1 MAGVVGSKGCL
12 EQYDLKILAK
22 MIEDRHRETLKS
34 VASLF
39 EKHLDPS
46 AHASPVKAHA
56 SPVAAHALKEQEQ
69 EQQEQQEEEEE
80 EEEEEREFVD
90 APDTSRRASLDAAA
104 SQACLSKTITSSL
117 WDVDVGPDN

>member
-1 MAGVVGSKGCL
+1 MVGSKGYL
-12 EQYDLKILAK
+12 EQYDLKMLAK

-56 SPVAAHALKEQEQ
+56 SPVSVAHALKEQEQ
-69 EQQEQQEEEEE
+69 EQQEEEE